1 MRWFARTEQ
10 LIGPEACARLA
21 RARVGV
27 FGLGGVGAAALEAL
41 ARAGVGH
48 LRIVDHDVVN
58 PTNLNRQFLA
68 LRSTLGIPKVE
79 VARAR
84 ILDINPACEVD
95 ARRVFINN
103 DTVAE
108 LLEGGL
114 DLVLDAI
121 DSVNAKVALMEAAYR
136 LDLPTVSA
144 MGAGGKVRGDLIQ
157 AADLE
162 DTWNCPLARLVR
174 KRLHGRGI
182 HRGITCIFTPEP
194 CRNDLPPR
202 PEDIDAHVGPG
213 RKRTP
218 LGTLSYMPALV
229 GLRVAEEVIRKLLA
243 LTPLS

>member
-121 DSVNAKVALMEAAYR
+121 DSVNAK
-136 LDLPTVSA
+136 T
-144 MGAGGKVRGDLIQ
+144 GLIQ
-157 AADLE
+157 AAMERGLPVVSSMGAAGRLDGSRILAGDLSE
-162 DTWNCPLARLVR
+162 TQVCPLAAMIR
-174 KRLHGRGI
+174 KRLRR
-182 HRGITCIFTPEP
+182 RGITTGVRCIYSLEP
-194 CRNDLPPR
+194 ARNTLPHQEADAEAHDGRGRAR
-202 PEDIDAHVGPG
+202 P
-213 RKRTP
+213 P
-218 LGTLSYMPALV
+218 LGTLSTMPALF
-229 GLRVAEEVIRKLLA
+229 GLRAAQEVLERLLA
-243 LTPLS
+243 EQA